1 MAASLREEAFK
12 GRHGNGDGDGD
23 VKLATGKRRKGLRRL
38 QTRMFSA
45 EAGGGGADEAA
56 GGGVAD

>member
-1 MAASLREEAFK
+1 MREEAFK